1 MKIKL
6 SPRADR
12 DLEQAVDYLISK
24 NPSAAHK
31 FADVLELAFSNLTDN
46 PHLGRATNMQDI
58 RCLIITLFR
67 YKIFYR
73 IDGELIIVE
82 AIFHTSQNPS
92 RI

>member
-12 DLEQAVDYLISK
+12 DLEQAIDYLIAE
-24 NPSAAHK
+24 NPAVAGK
-31 FADVLELAFSNLTDN
+31 FADVLDLSFSNLLDN
-46 PHLGRATNMQDI
+46 PKIGRTTNMKDI
-58 RCLIITLFR
+58 RCLTITVFR

-73 IDGELIIVE
+73 VDGDLIIIE

-92 RI
+92 KI